1 MTDEPCWPHSV
12 RCALMS
18 GFWLMA
24 ASTWL
29 GPKTVVLEEKT
40 Q

>member
-1 MTDEPCWPHSV
+1 V
-12 RCALMS
+12 RWAPIS
-18 GFWLMA
+18 GSWLIV

>member
-1 MTDEPCWPHSV
+1 MITCEPCWPHSV

-29 GPKTVVLEEKT
+29 GPYTSELLEKR
-40 Q
+40 